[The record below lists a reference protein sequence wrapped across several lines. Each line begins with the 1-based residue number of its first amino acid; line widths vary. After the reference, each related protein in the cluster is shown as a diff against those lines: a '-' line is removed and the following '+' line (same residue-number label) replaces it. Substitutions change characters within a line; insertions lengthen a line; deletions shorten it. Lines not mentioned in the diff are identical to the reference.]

1 MKIKELY
8 LKNFRCFEE
17 TKIDFDEDYTIFVGI
32 NGAGKSSILNAIQ
45 IMLYPIMEVS
55 QYDIRNAGTTNYPN
69 IKEKKSE
76 ISCDEW

>member
-17 TKIDFDEDYTIFVGI
+17 TKIDFNTDYTIFVGI

-55 QYDIRNAGTTNYPN
+55 QYDIRKY
-69 IKEKKSE
+69 
-76 ISCDEW
+76 

>member
-17 TKIDFDEDYTIFVGI
+17 TKINFNEDYTIFVGI

-45 IMLYPIMEVS
+45 IMLYPFILS
-55 QYDIRNAGTTNYPN
+55 SRFDHRRGLCY
-69 IKEKKSE
+69 
-76 ISCDEW
+76 

>member
-17 TKIDFDEDYTIFVGI
+17 TKINFNEDYTIFVGI

-45 IMLYPIMEVS
+45 IMFLLMTHQRGNVY
-55 QYDIRNAGTTNYPN
+55 
-69 IKEKKSE
+69 
-76 ISCDEW
+76 